1 MKLNAEAKKIFS
13 DPAFE
18 EKFMAPQMFQS
29 LVMPPEEFDAFIKAE
44 IQKWSKVIQAAK
56 IKIE

>member
-1 MKLNAEAKKIFS
+1 
-13 DPAFE
+13 
-18 EKFMAPQMFQS
+18 MAPQMFQS

-44 IQKWSKVIQAAK
+44 IKKWATVIQAAK